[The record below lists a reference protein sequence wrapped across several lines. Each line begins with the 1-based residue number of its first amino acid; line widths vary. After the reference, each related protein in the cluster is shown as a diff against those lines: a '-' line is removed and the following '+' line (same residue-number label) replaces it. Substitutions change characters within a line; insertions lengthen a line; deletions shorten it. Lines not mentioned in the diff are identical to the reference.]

1 VIIAEAISALKNGVP
16 ALVKDLYRHIAATKR
31 IYEQLN
37 QQTIYGTGSLYQLAS
52 EDLIVSGGGLQFPEK
67 SKLMFVLSLVLT
79 TFVVI
84 PLVML
89 RNSMRRKKEEE

>member
-1 VIIAEAISALKNGVP
+1 
-16 ALVKDLYRHIAATKR
+16 
-31 IYEQLN
+31 
-37 QQTIYGTGSLYQLAS
+37 
-52 EDLIVSGGGLQFPEK
+52 LQFPEK